1 MNATNGHMTIAPGT
15 EFTGQ
20 VRGGERVEINGSAD
34 GTIVTKVL
42 VVGQGG
48 RFQGSIKVDTA
59 EVHGEL
65 RGDVTVRH
73 LLTIGVTGDVEG
85 DIQYGQLALASGAN
99 LVADLRN
106 VPPELFGDFELEVER
121 GGQAVITPADLKA
134 TDADDGADA
143 LTFTATNLLHGHI
156 AHSSAPDAPLAQF
169 TQADINAGSIVFV
182 HNGAVTNNAGF
193 DVVVADAQ
201 GATAGPVRPVLVRV
215 QTGNG
220 AASG

>member
-1 MNATNGHMTIAPGT
+1 MNATNGQMTIAPGT
-15 EFTGQ
+15 RFTGQ
-20 VRGGERVEINGSAD
+20 VRGGERVVINGNAD
-34 GTIVTKVL
+34 GTIVTKAL
-42 VVGQGG
+42 VVGEGG

-156 AHSSAPDAPLAQF
+156 AHSSAPDLPLAQF
-169 TQADINAGSIVFV
+169 TQADINEGSIVFV

-220 AASG
+220 AVSA